1 MKWLKR
7 VLIAL
12 VLLVVLAGVLAV
24 YLIAT
29 FDPNAYKDRISAVV
43 KEQTGRDLVIE
54 GEIGLSLFPWL
65 GLSLGETW
73 LSNAEGFADEPFA
86 RIGEVEL
93 SVALMPLLRRE
104 LQVQRIRLVGLNLN
118 LERDAQ
124 GRSNWD
130 DLVAEAEADGRE
142 DRERHEGA
150 GEGPGLKDLDI
161 GGVEILDARVSW
173 RDAQAGTA
181 LRVDPLNLE
190 LGRIRLGVETPLSL
204 SLTLIQEDPALRAS
218 VDLNALVNVDLDAQR
233 YALRRLVARLQ
244 AEGEA
249 LPRAMEVKLE
259 ADAAVNLAEDVAS
272 LERLT
277 LESLGVQL
285 VGLVRVNNLTGEKPV
300 ATGELRSNTFSVR
313 ELLTQ
318 LGEAAPE
325 TADPEVLKKVAVDL
339 AFEANAE
346 AASLSQLLIQLD
358 DTRLRGSA
366 RVSNFERPA
375 IRAELDVD
383 RINLD
388 RYLPPPAEEA
398 AAPRPDAP
406 AREGWP
412 DDPIDLPVE
421 MLRNLNLNAQ
431 LTIGEMIINRL
442 NLARI
447 SLTLTARDGL
457 VEVKPLTANLYNG
470 SVEALMSLDVRGD
483 TPRYSFEPRLQGVQ
497 IGPLLDDL
505 TEGEGKLAGTTQLN
519 ARITTRGNSVKQMVS
534 ALNGDGRFEF
544 ANGAV
549 KGINIAQIIRDAE
562 ARFRG
567 RTVERSDEPNQTD
580 FSELRGSFTI
590 ANGVVTNNDL
600 AASSPLLRVRGQGTA
615 DLPREQ
621 LDYRVDTT
629 LVATLE
635 GQGGRSLDEL
645 RGVNLPIRIRGS
657 FSDPSFSLDLR
668 PILEGRVREEAERRI
683 EEQVTPR
690 IEERR
695 EDIEQQLRDRLPRLP
710 GLR

>member
-104 LQVQRIRLVGLNLN
+104 LQVQRIRLVGLSLN

-130 DLVAEAEADGRE
+130 DLVAEAEEDERE
-142 DRERHEGA
+142 DRERHEREA
-150 GEGPGLKDLDI
+150 PGLKDLDI

-181 LRVDPLNLE
+181 LRVDPLNFE

-218 VDLNALVNVDLDAQR
+218 VDLNALVNLDLDAQR

-249 LPRAMEVKLE
+249 LPRAMEAKLE

-313 ELLTQ
+313 ELLTK

-358 DTRLRGSA
+358 DTRLRGNA
-366 RVSNFERPA
+366 RVSNYERPA

-388 RYLPPPAEEA
+388 RYLPPPAKE

-421 MLRNLNLNAQ
+421 MLRSLNLNAQ

-497 IGPLLDDL
+497 IGPLLDDM
-505 TEGEGKLAGTTQLN
+505 TEGKGKLAGTTQLN

-668 PILEGRVREEAERRI
+668 PILEGRVREEAGRRI

-695 EDIEQQLRDRLPRLP
+695 EEIEQQLRDRLPRLP

>member
-73 LSNAEGFADEPFA
+73 LSNAQGFADEPFA

-104 LQVQRIRLVGLNLN
+104 LQVQRIRLVGLHLN

-130 DLVAEAEADGRE
+130 DLVAEAEADARE
-142 DRERHEGA
+142 DRERHEGT

-161 GGVEILDARVSW
+161 GGVEIRDARVSW

-204 SLTLIQEDPALRAS
+204 SLTLIQENPALRAS
-218 VDLNALVNVDLDAQR
+218 VDLNALVNLDLDAQR
-233 YALRRLVARLQ
+233 YALRRLAARLQ

-249 LPRAMEVKLE
+249 LPRALEAKLE
-259 ADAAVNLAEDVAS
+259 ADLAVNLAEDVAS
-272 LERLT
+272 VERLT
-277 LESLGVQL
+277 LETLGVTL

-300 ATGELRSNTFSVR
+300 ASGELRSNTFNVR
-313 ELLTQ
+313 ELLAK
-318 LGEAAPE
+318 LGETAPE

-339 AFEANAE
+339 AFEADAE
-346 AASLSQLLIQLD
+346 AASLTQLLVQLD
-358 DTRLRGSA
+358 DTRLRGNA
-366 RVSNFERPA
+366 RVSNYERPA

-421 MLRNLNLNAQ
+421 MLRSLNVNAK
-431 LTIGEMIINRL
+431 LTVGEMVINRL

-447 SLTLTARDGL
+447 TLTLTARDGL

-470 SVEALMSLDVRGD
+470 SVEALMSLDVRAD
-483 TPRYSFEPRLQGVQ
+483 TPRYSFESRLQGVQ

-505 TEGEGKLAGTTQLN
+505 TEGKGKLVGTTQLN
-519 ARITTRGNSVKQMVS
+519 ARINTHGNSVKQMVS

-567 RTVERSDEPNQTD
+567 RTVERSEEPNQTD
-580 FSELRGSFTI
+580 FSEMRGSFTI

-615 DLPREQ
+615 DLPRER

-645 RGVNLPIRIRGS
+645 RGVNLPIRVRGA
-657 FSDPSFSLDLR
+657 FSDPSFSLDLK
-668 PILEGRVREEAERRI
+668 PILEGRVRQEAERRI

-695 EDIEQQLRDRLPRLP
+695 EEIEQQLRDRLPRLP